1 MFDQLIGNDRVKKLL
16 RRMLANQ
23 RLPGAM
29 LFSGEDGV
37 GKKLFALEIARAL
50 NCRTPQGIEGCGHC
64 PPCLRIAKF
73 NYPTSEESDDW
84 KGIIWTDHPD
94 VGIVVA
100 PKRVLLVEQM
110 RAIERE
116 ANYRPFEGKARVFI
130 VEDADKLND
139 NSANALLK
147 ILEEPPPTSHIILL
161 TSRPAWLLPT
171 IRSRCQIIRFSP
183 VAAAEIERYLTQEKI
198 AGGEEARLRARKA
211 RGSLSRA
218 LDEDLDGFIDQR
230 NAMLEVL
237 EALALSDDRLQLLRS
252 AEQLNEAQYKD
263 EYEMRLDVLETL
275 IRDVWLLS
283 LGADAEIIVNDD
295 VLPQLKRMAESLD
308 NKRPAIWIGQIEE
321 MREQLIVNINR
332 KPATDALFLTMAAAS
347 ATELP
352 PKRRYIIK

>member
-1 MFDQLIGNDRVKKLL
+1 MFDHLIGNERVKKLL
-16 RRMLANQ
+16 RRMLGSS

-29 LFSGEDGV
+29 LFTGEDGI
-37 GKKLFALEIARAL
+37 GKKLFALEIAKAL
-50 NCRTPQGIEGCGHC
+50 NCRTPQGAEGCEQC
-64 PPCLRIAKF
+64 PACVRISKI

-84 KGIIWTDHPD
+84 KGIICTDYPD
-94 VGIVVA
+94 VGMVVA

-116 ANYRPFEGKARVFI
+116 ANYRPFEGNARVFI
-130 VEDADKLND
+130 VEDADKLNEA
-139 NSANALLK
+139 SANALLK
-147 ILEEPPPTSHIILL
+147 VLEEPPHTSHIILL

-183 VAAAEIERYLTQEKI
+183 IAAADIEHYLTQNKI
-198 AGGEEARLRARKA
+198 AGAAEARVRARVA

-218 LDEDLDGFIDQR
+218 LEADLDDFIEQR
-230 NAMLEVL
+230 NAMLQVL

-263 EYEMRLDVLETL
+263 EYETRLDVLETL
-275 IRDVWLLS
+275 IRDLWLLA
-283 LGADAEIIVNDD
+283 LDAATETIVNDD
-295 VLPQLKRMAESLD
+295 VLPQLEAMAKGLD
-308 NKRPAIWIGQIEE
+308 SKRPAIWIGQIEE

-332 KPATDALFLTMAAAS
+332 KPATDALFLTMAAAAS
-347 ATELP
+347 TELP

>member
-1 MFDQLIGNDRVKKLL
+1 MFDELIGNDRVKKLL
-16 RRMLANQ
+16 RRMLQ
-23 RLPGAM
+23 SSRVPGAM

-50 NCRTPQGIEGCGHC
+50 NCRSPQGEEACGTC
-64 PPCLRIAKF
+64 PACKRILKI
-73 NYPTSEESDDW
+73 NYPASDDSDDW

-94 VGIVVA
+94 VGLVVA
-100 PKRVLLVEQM
+100 PKRVLLVDQM
-110 RAIERE
+110 RAIENA
-116 ANYRPFEGKARVFI
+116 ANYRPFEGRARVFI
-130 VEDADKLND
+130 VEDADKLNE

-171 IRSRCQIIRFSP
+171 IRSRCQVIRFSP
-183 VAAAEIERYLTQEKI
+183 LTAAEIENHLTQNKI
-198 AGGEEARLRARKA
+198 AKAAEAKVRARVA

-218 LDEDLDGFIDQR
+218 LAEDLDDFLEQR
-230 NAMLEVL
+230 KAMLQVL
-237 EALALSDDRLQLLRS
+237 GALAQSDDRLQLLRS

-263 EYEMRLDVLETL
+263 EYETRLDVLETL
-275 IRDVWLLS
+275 IRDAWLLS
-283 LGADAEIIVNDD
+283 LDADARIIVNEDL
-295 VLPQLKRMAESLD
+295 LPQLQGIAKGLD
-308 NKRPAIWIGQIEE
+308 SQRPAIWIGQIEE
-321 MREQLIVNINR
+321 MREQLVVNINR

>member
-1 MFDQLIGNDRVKKLL
+1 MFDQLIGNERVKQLL
-16 RRMLANQ
+16 GRMLSTG

-37 GKKLFALEIARAL
+37 GKKLFALEIAKAL
-50 NCRTPQGIEGCGHC
+50 NCREPRGVEACGSC
-64 PPCLRIAKF
+64 PACLRASQINF
-73 NYPTSEESDDW
+73 PTSDESDEW
-84 KGIIWTDHPD
+84 KGIIWTNHPD

-100 PKRVLLVEQM
+100 PKRVLLVDQM

-139 NSANALLK
+139 SSANALLK
-147 ILEEPPPTSHIILL
+147 VLEEPPQTSHLILL

-183 VAAAEIERYLTQEKI
+183 LKNSEIENYLTTNKI
-198 AGGEEARLRARKA
+198 APAGEARIRARLA

-218 LDEDLDGFIDQR
+218 LEEDFDVFVEQR
-230 NAMLEVL
+230 AAMLEVVQ
-237 EALALSDDRLQLLRS
+237 ALARSGDRMQLLRS
-252 AEQLNEAQYKD
+252 SEQLNEAQYKD
-263 EYEMRLDVLETL
+263 EFEARLDVLETL
-275 IRDVWLLS
+275 VRDVWMLA
-283 LGADAEIIVNDD
+283 LGANDD
-295 VLPQLKRMAESLD
+295 AVVNADVVKQLRKLAEQID
-308 NKRPAIWIGQIEE
+308 TKRPALWISHIEE

-347 ATELP
+347 ASVFP
-352 PKRRYIIK
+352 PKRRYIVR